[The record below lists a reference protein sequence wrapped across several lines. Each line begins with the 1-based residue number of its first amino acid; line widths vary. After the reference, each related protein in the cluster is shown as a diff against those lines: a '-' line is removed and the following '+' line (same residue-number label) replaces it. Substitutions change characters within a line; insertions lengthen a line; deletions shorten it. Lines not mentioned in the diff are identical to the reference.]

1 MGTGVEKNVSSLFN
15 SFKRGKWKKWMEKR
29 TDGWMDKLMDQQT
42 DGWTDPVSYRVSS
55 PQEERIKT
63 LHIAQ
68 TNFVKK

>member
-1 MGTGVEKNVSSLFN
+1 MDGE
-15 SFKRGKWKKWMEKR
+15 
-29 TDGWMDKLMDQQT
+29 TDGRMDKLMDQQT